1 MITTYSILS
10 GLASVY
16 YLWYHQILAYV
27 CLFTLSYL
35 FDCMDGQFARQ
46 YKMTTHFGDLYDHV
60 TDNVVILLMVIVT
73 VKRKQRPIPVPLLV
87 GCIIMLALL
96 SVSIGCQQRLKRSDI
111 ETETLDLAQGACR
124 DTEWIHWS
132 RYFGPTTCNIVF
144 MTACAYL
151 MHKKEK

>member
-1 MITTYSILS
+1 MITTYSFLS
-10 GLASVY
+10 GLLSVY
-16 YLWYHQILAYV
+16 YLWHHQILAYV

-46 YKMTTHFGDLYDHV
+46 YKMTTRFSDLYDHV
-60 TDNVVILLMVIVT
+60 TDNIVVLLMVIVT
-73 VKRKQRPIPVPLLV
+73 MKRKQRPTPVSLLV
-87 GCIIMLALL
+87 GCIIITALM
-96 SVSIGCQQRLKRSDI
+96 SVSIGCQQRLKRSNT
-111 ETETLDLAQGACR
+111 ERETLDLAQGACR
-124 DTEWIHWS
+124 DTKWIHWS